1 MCLTTVKKKK
11 GWIQGD
17 ETNTSVI
24 FEKVHTLFIKYQYIK

>member
-1 MCLTTVKKKK
+1 MCLTTVKKN
-11 GWIQGD
+11 GWIQRD